1 MFTTATAN
9 DQNIHFK
16 NLDDADSGVRGV
28 SEKINTAIRGR
39 NGVGVCKADGASL
52 SGVAFWQ

>member
-1 MFTTATAN
+1 MFTTAAAN

-28 SEKINTAIRGR
+28 PEATQPPYETALAQQTPARVR
-39 NGVGVCKADGASL
+39 P
-52 SGVAFWQ
+52 FF